1 LTRYKTIKNPPPPQN
16 NRSNLSIQQAA
27 PLLKEDYC
35 DLLALYKIL
44 LVQVPFGVG
53 ITFFGYGKM
62 VG

>member
-1 LTRYKTIKNPPPPQN
+1 LTRYKTFINPPPPQN
-16 NRSNLSIQQAA
+16 NRSNLSIEQAA
-27 PLLKEDYC
+27 PRLKEDYC
-35 DLLALYKIL
+35 DLLSLYKIL